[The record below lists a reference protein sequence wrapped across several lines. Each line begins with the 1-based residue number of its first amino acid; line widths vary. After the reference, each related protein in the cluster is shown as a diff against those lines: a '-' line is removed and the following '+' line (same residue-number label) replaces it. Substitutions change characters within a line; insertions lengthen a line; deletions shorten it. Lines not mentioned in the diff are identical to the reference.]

1 MSTAFTQ
8 LASRCN
14 ICGHLARVRT
24 SREIS
29 STYRE
34 AYFVCR
40 NAECQHEFVASIS
53 FLRTIIDPLKKVATA
68 AGDAAQSAVAA
79 LAPDTTPLLTWIEGG
94 RR

>member
-40 NAECQHEFVASIS
+40 NENCRHEFVASIS
-53 FLRTIIDPLKKVATA
+53 FLRTLIAPIARAAEA
-68 AGDAAQSAVAA
+68 AGDAASSAAAA
-79 LAPDTTPLLTWIEGG
+79 LAPESPPLLNWIEG
-94 RR
+94 RP